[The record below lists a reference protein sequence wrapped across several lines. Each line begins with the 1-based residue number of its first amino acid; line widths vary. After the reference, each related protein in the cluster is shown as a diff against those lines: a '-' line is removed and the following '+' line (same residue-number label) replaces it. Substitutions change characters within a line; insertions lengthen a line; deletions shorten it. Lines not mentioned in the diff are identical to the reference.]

1 MVSHH
6 DIYLNLENTLS
17 NLRLNIRKIGRLSM
31 PFTRKVSR
39 PGLRI
44 MGHLECERCTILTI
58 MVHSCWI
65 LLVITS
71 RLFTMELLKR

>member
-6 DIYLNLENTLS
+6 DIYLNLENTFS
-17 NLRLNIRKIGRLSM
+17 NLRLNIRKIVRLSM
-31 PFTRKVSR
+31 PFTRKVLR
-39 PGLRI
+39 LGLRI